1 MYGIKTSKIYKSI
14 CIKMENC
21 FNYRTNSDT
30 PLNMFHSDVPK
41 PYTAWAI
48 TTAKFINAPVSL
60 AILLSNNSGTL
71 QSDVQ

>member
-1 MYGIKTSKIYKSI
+1 MALKTSKIYKSI

-41 PYTAWAI
+41 PYTA
-48 TTAKFINAPVSL
+48 
-60 AILLSNNSGTL
+60 
-71 QSDVQ
+71 